1 MNYYKKKE
9 SDDDFEIIE
18 SPNSINDI
26 NNKDLNNKFHKF
38 ITLIFKII
46 FDSRNQ
52 GSQFSS
58 NTKNKNRNNDKK
70 DNSFQIGFE
79 ELTEYDNS
87 GKKNYFIDF
96 YLNKNDISNFYYN
109 TKLNDKNKLFVE
121 RWKIKYK
128 DEIKNKNS
136 IKNLD
141 IYLNKKLKIIE
152 KSVVTYSRILPV
164 FNISKL
170 DNISTEFEYCPK
182 FKKKFGTKSTI
193 KKIKL
198 INDNIFSF
206 KLSIKYLKPEIIDKF
221 IKANSLD
228 GDNVRRS
235 SFNKASTSYFLLM
248 NEEKG
253 NKTPSNDFDFRRLS
267 YDYCNQKYINSTI
280 QENNSDSDC
289 ESSGNYDL
297 VIKEND
303 SNHNIKTSENK
314 DVINTKENISEKSK
328 TNQNNKKCRKFRNKD
343 NLQNIE
349 IKNSVIKSIVQ
360 DFKHLRKIVQRM
372 SNYGNINNKKLTTF
386 ISNN

>member
-1 MNYYKKKE
+1 MNYYNKKE

-18 SPNSINDI
+18 IPNSINDI
-26 NNKDLNNKFHKF
+26 NIKDLNDKFHKF
-38 ITLIFKII
+38 ITLIFQII

-52 GSQFSS
+52 SSQFFS
-58 NTKNKNRNNDKK
+58 NTKNKNNDKK
-70 DNSFQIGFE
+70 DNPFQIGFE

-96 YLNKNDISNFYYN
+96 YLNKNDKQNLYN
-109 TKLNDKNKLFVE
+109 NPNLNNKNKLFVE

-141 IYLNKKLKIIE
+141 LYLNKKLKIIE

-164 FNISKL
+164 FNILKL
-170 DNISTEFEYCPK
+170 DNISTQFEFCK
-182 FKKKFGTKSTI
+182 VKKKFGTKSTI

-198 INDNIFSF
+198 INDNMFSF
-206 KLSIKYLKPEIIDKF
+206 KLSIKYLKAENIDKF
-221 IKANSLD
+221 IKTNSSEI

-235 SFNKASTSYFLLM
+235 SFNKASTSHFLLM
-248 NEEKG
+248 NEDKG
-253 NKTPSNDFDFRRLS
+253 NKTPNNNIDFRRLS
-267 YDYCNQKYINSTI
+267 YDYCTQKYMNSTI
-280 QENNSDSDC
+280 QENNSESDC
-289 ESSGNYDL
+289 ENSDNYDL

-314 DVINTKENISEKSK
+314 NVINTKENISEKSN
-328 TNQNNKKCRKFRNKD
+328 TNKNNKKYRNKD
-343 NLQNIE
+343 SLQNIE

-360 DFKHLRKIVQRM
+360 DFKHLRKIVKIM
-372 SNYGNINNKKLTTF
+372 PNYGNIKNKKLATF

>member
-1 MNYYKKKE
+1 MNYYNKKE
-9 SDDDFEIIE
+9 SDNDFEIIE
-18 SPNSINDI
+18 SPDLNDI
-26 NNKDLNNKFHKF
+26 NNKDLNNKFHDF

-46 FDSRNQ
+46 FNSRNQ
-52 GSQFSS
+52 SSQFFSKS
-58 NTKNKNRNNDKK
+58 KSKKNVKI
-70 DNSFQIGFE
+70 DNSFQIEFE
-79 ELTEYDNS
+79 DLTEYDNS

-96 YLNKNDISNFYYN
+96 YLNKKDRHYLYN
-109 TKLNDKNKLFVE
+109 NTMLNDKNKLFVE

-141 IYLNKKLKIIE
+141 LYLNKKLKIIE

-182 FKKKFGTKSTI
+182 VKKKFGTKSTI

-198 INDNIFSF
+198 INDNMFSF
-206 KLSIKYLKPEIIDKF
+206 KLSIKYLKAENIDKF
-221 IKANSLD
+221 IKTNSSEI

-235 SFNKASTSYFLLM
+235 SFNKASTSHFLLM
-248 NEEKG
+248 NEDKG
-253 NKTPSNDFDFRRLS
+253 NKTPNNNIDFRRLS
-267 YDYCNQKYINSTI
+267 YDYCTQKYINSTI
-280 QENNSDSDC
+280 QENNSESDC
-289 ESSGNYDL
+289 ENSDNYDL

-314 DVINTKENISEKSK
+314 NVINTKENISEKSK
-328 TNQNNKKCRKFRNKD
+328 TNKNNKKYRNKD
-343 NLQNIE
+343 SLQNIE

-360 DFKHLRKIVQRM
+360 DFKHLRKIVHIM
-372 SNYGNINNKKLTTF
+372 PNYGNINNKKLATF